1 MRVLK
6 MLLVSA
12 MVLALTS
19 TAMAKDPYTAENN
32 SWISLDG
39 TVVSSGDSV
48 FELDYGTGIVTV
60 EMDDWDW
67 YGEAAPLLEGDK
79 VTVYGRVDDDLY
91 ELASIEASSV
101 YVENLNTYFYASDI
115 DEEDVVI
122 PTRVTGTTG
131 LNVQGIITD
140 KIGREFTLDTGVKK
154 VKVDTIEMGYNPL
167 DDKGF
172 QQLDKGDFVQVIG
185 TLDVDFFEKA
195 EIMADS
201 VITLVKDSTKK
212 NM

>member
-1 MRVLK
+1 
-6 MLLVSA
+6 
-12 MVLALTS
+12 
-19 TAMAKDPYTAENN
+19 MARKLPINN
-32 SWISLDG
+32 SLI
-39 TVVSSGDSV
+39 VINYR
-48 FELDYGTGIVTV
+48 ELHSNPYFLT
-60 EMDDWDW
+60 
-67 YGEAAPLLEGDK
+67 
-79 VTVYGRVDDDLY
+79 
-91 ELASIEASSV
+91 ASITIARPSPSRLYYSAIKLQKSSIYNVNFISCISALLLKIHSHAILSKSWHGV
-101 YVENLNTYFYASDI
+101 YYFSERQNEETNTT
-115 DEEDVVI
+115 
-122 PTRVTGTTG
+122 PTRVTATTG

-172 QQLDKGDFVQVIG
+172 QQMAKGDFVQVIG

-212 NM
+212 KN

>member
-1 MRVLK
+1 MQIFK

-12 MVLALTS
+12 MTLALTS
-19 TAMAKDPYTAENN
+19 TAMAKDPYMAENN

-39 TVVSSGDSV
+39 TVVSSGGAS

-60 EMDDWDW
+60 EMDGWDW
-67 YGEAAPLLEGDK
+67 YGKASALLEGDK

-91 ELASIEASSV
+91 EVASIEASSV
-101 YVENLNTYFYASDI
+101 YVKNLNTYFYANDL
-115 DEEDVVI
+115 DEEDVI
-122 PTRVTGTTG
+122 LPTRITSATG
-131 LNVQGIITD
+131 LQVQGTITD
-140 KIGREFTLDTGVKK
+140 IIGREFTLDTGAKK

-172 QQLDKGDFVQVIG
+172 QQLDKGDFVQVTG
-185 TLDVDFFEKA
+185 HLDVDFFEKA

-201 VITLVKDSTKK
+201 VTTLVKDMTKEMK
-212 NM
+212 